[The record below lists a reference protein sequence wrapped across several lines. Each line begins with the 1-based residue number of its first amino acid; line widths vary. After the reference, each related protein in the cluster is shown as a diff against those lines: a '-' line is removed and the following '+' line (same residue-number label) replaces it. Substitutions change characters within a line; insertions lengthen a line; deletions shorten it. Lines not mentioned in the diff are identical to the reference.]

1 MESLGINNIYNA
13 LDRIKL
19 NAKMNILVRD
29 PYHYDNNGNIVGV
42 DDSYLKNA
50 YKQILNWSSDGVS
63 LNLDEDVNQAL
74 SGYMLQIKK
83 TSNHLTNSPVTI
95 TLAGKD
101 SGVGELYRVLSD
113 GTGFLDFNK
122 FDENWRSLVD
132 PGDDVYVY
140 AVTKED
146 FNAVTRDENGNIAN
160 KLKNTLVLSGKIK
173 EINIKTTN
181 INIFVVFM
189 FIIYLLFYIISSTVF
204 AKSCNCILIYV
215 EVSQLMNSVFY

>member
-1 MESLGINNIYNA
+1 
-13 LDRIKL
+13 
-19 NAKMNILVRD
+19 MNILVRD

-83 TSNHLTNSPVTI
+83 PSNHLTNSPVTI

-181 INIFVVFM
+181 INIF
-189 FIIYLLFYIISSTVF
+189 
-204 AKSCNCILIYV
+204 
-215 EVSQLMNSVFY
+215 

>member
-1 MESLGINNIYNA
+1 
-13 LDRIKL
+13 
-19 NAKMNILVRD
+19 MNILVRD

-83 TSNHLTNSPVTI
+83 PSNHLTNSPVTI